1 MSKRR
6 VVVTGLGTINPLANN
21 VQDSWEKLINGVSG
35 IDYIT
40 SFDTEDLPVKFAGE
54 VKDFDANEYM
64 GKQYARKLDRSAHLS
79 IYATE
84 QALKDANFNT
94 EERLGSNVGIVFGT
108 GIGGIGAT
116 ENAVRTYDERGASRI
131 NPLAI
136 TQIMPNSSTG
146 QVAIKFGIEGPSL
159 TITTACAASANA
171 VGEAKNMIE
180 VGEAKNMIENG
191 IVDIVVA
198 GGTESGTTPMTIGA
212 FAQIRALSTKNDT
225 PAEACSPFDKNRD
238 GFVMA
243 EGSTVLILESEE
255 SAKSRDAKIY
265 GYVVGYGST
274 TDAHHITAPA
284 EGGEGAVRAMDK
296 ALKDAS
302 LSVDDVDYINAH
314 GTSTPAN
321 DKNET
326 SAIKTLFGT
335 KAYEV
340 DISST
345 KSMTGHLLG
354 GAGAFESMVCILS
367 LQNGVIPP
375 TINLNNKDQECD
387 LNYTPN
393 NAVNKDMNIA
403 MSNSFGFG
411 GHNGVLVFSKT

>member
-21 VQDSWEKLINGVSG
+21 VENTWNKLLDGVSG
-35 IDYIT
+35 INHIT
-40 SFDTEDLPVKFAGE
+40 SFDTSTLPVTFAGE

-64 GKQYARKLDRSAHLS
+64 GKQHARKLDRSAHLS
-79 IYATE
+79 IFATE
-84 QALKDANFNT
+84 QALKDAKIDT
-94 EERLGSNVGIVFGT
+94 EKRLGTNVGIVFGT

-116 ENAVRTYDERGASRI
+116 EDAVRIFDSRGPSRI

-136 TQIMPNSSTG
+136 TQLMPNSSTG

-171 VGEAKNMIE
+171 VGEAKNL
-180 VGEAKNMIENG
+180 IENG
-191 IVDIVVA
+191 IVDMVIT
-198 GGTESGTTPMTIGA
+198 GGTESGTTPMTIAA
-212 FAQIRALSTKNDT
+212 FAQIRALSTKNET
-225 PAEACSPFDKNRD
+225 PKEACRPFDKNRD

-243 EGSTVLILESEE
+243 EGSTVLVLESEE
-255 SAKSRDAKIY
+255 SANKRGVDIY
-265 GYVVGYGST
+265 GYVDGYGST
-274 TDAHHITAPA
+274 SDAHHITAPA
-284 EGGEGAVRAMDK
+284 EGGAGAVRAMEK
-296 ALKDAS
+296 ALNDAK
-302 LSVDDVDYINAH
+302 LEKNNVDYINAH

-326 SAIKTLFGT
+326 TAIKTLF
-335 KAYEV
+335 KEDAISLN
-340 DISST
+340 ISST

-354 GAGAFESMVCILS
+354 GAGAFESLVCLLS
-367 LQNGVIPP
+367 LKDNKIPP
-375 TINLNNKDQECD
+375 TINLNNPDSDCD

-393 NAVNKDMNIA
+393 VLLEKELHTA

-411 GHNGVLVFSKT
+411 GHNAVLVFSK

>member
-6 VVVTGLGTINPLANN
+6 VVVTGLGTINPLGNS
-21 VQDSWEKLINGVSG
+21 VSESWEKLINGVSG
-35 IDYIT
+35 ISQIN
-40 SFDTEDLPVKFAGE
+40 SFDTENLPVTFAGE
-54 VKDFDANEYM
+54 VKDFDANEYL
-64 GKQYARKLDRSAHLS
+64 GKQHARKLDRSAHFS

-84 QALKDANFNT
+84 QALQDAGFNT
-94 EERLGSNVGIVFGT
+94 EERLGADVGIVFGT

-116 ENAVRTYDERGASRI
+116 EDAVRTYDKRGPSRI

-136 TQIMPNSSTG
+136 TQLMPNSSTG

-171 VGEAKNMIE
+171 VGEAKNL
-180 VGEAKNMIENG
+180 IENG
-191 IVDIVVA
+191 IVDVVVA

-212 FAQIRALSTKNDT
+212 FAQIRALSTKNDE
-225 PAEACSPFDKNRD
+225 PEKACRPFDQERD

-243 EGSTVLILESEE
+243 EGSTVLILEEE
-255 SAKSRDAKIY
+255 EYAKKRGAKIY
-265 GYVVGYGST
+265 GYVKGYGST

-284 EGGEGAVRAMDK
+284 EGGEGAFRAMRK
-296 ALKDAS
+296 AIEDAEI
-302 LSVDDVDYINAH
+302 SVDEIDYINAH

-326 SAIKTLFGT
+326 IAIKTLFEE
-335 KAYEV
+335 KAYDL

-354 GAGAFESMVCILS
+354 GAGAFESMVCLLS
-367 LQNGVIPP
+367 IQNGKIPP
-375 TINLNNKDQECD
+375 TINLDNNDPDCD

-393 NAVNKDMNIA
+393 TPKDKTVNIA
-403 MSNSFGFG
+403 MTNSFGFG
-411 GHNGVLVFSKT
+411 GHNGVLVFSSK

>member
-21 VQDSWEKLINGVSG
+21 VENTWNKLLDGVSG
-35 IDYIT
+35 INHIT
-40 SFDTEDLPVKFAGE
+40 SFDTSTLPVTFAGE

-64 GKQYARKLDRSAHLS
+64 GKQHARKLDRSAHLS
-79 IYATE
+79 IFATE
-84 QALKDANFNT
+84 QALKDAKIDT
-94 EERLGSNVGIVFGT
+94 EKRLGNNVGIIFGT

-116 ENAVRTYDERGASRI
+116 EDAVRVYDSRGPSRI

-136 TQIMPNSSTG
+136 TQLMPNSSTG

-171 VGEAKNMIE
+171 VGEAKNL
-180 VGEAKNMIENG
+180 IENG
-191 IVDIVVA
+191 IVDMVIT
-198 GGTESGTTPMTIGA
+198 GGTESGTTPMTIAA
-212 FAQIRALSTKNDT
+212 FAQIRALSTKNET
-225 PAEACSPFDKNRD
+225 PTEACSPFDKNRD

-243 EGSTVLILESEE
+243 EGSTVLVLESEE
-255 SAKSRDAKIY
+255 SAKKRGVDIY
-265 GYVVGYGST
+265 GYVDGYGST

-284 EGGEGAVRAMDK
+284 EGGAGAVRAMEK
-296 ALKDAS
+296 ALNDAK
-302 LSVDDVDYINAH
+302 LEKNNVDYVNAH

-326 SAIKTLFGT
+326 VAIKTLFEEDST
-335 KAYEV
+335 SLN
-340 DISST
+340 ISST

-354 GAGAFESMVCILS
+354 GAGAFESLVCLLS
-367 LQNGVIPP
+367 LKNNKIPP
-375 TINLNNKDQECD
+375 TINLNNPDIDCD

-393 NAVNKDMNIA
+393 VLLEKELHTA

-411 GHNGVLVFSKT
+411 GHNAVLVFSK

>member
-6 VVVTGLGTINPLANN
+6 VVVTGLGTINPLGNS
-21 VQDSWEKLINGVSG
+21 VSESWQKLINGVSG
-35 IDYIT
+35 ISQIN
-40 SFDTEDLPVKFAGE
+40 SFDTENLPVTFAGE
-54 VKDFDANEYM
+54 VKDFDANEYL
-64 GKQYARKLDRSAHLS
+64 GKQHARKLDRSAHFS

-84 QALKDANFNT
+84 QALQDAGFNT
-94 EERLGSNVGIVFGT
+94 EERLGADVGIVFGT

-116 ENAVRTYDERGASRI
+116 EDAVRTYDNRGPSRI

-136 TQIMPNSSTG
+136 TQLMPNSSTG

-171 VGEAKNMIE
+171 VGEAKNL
-180 VGEAKNMIENG
+180 IENG
-191 IVDIVVA
+191 IVDVVVA

-212 FAQIRALSTKNDT
+212 FAQIRALSTKNDE
-225 PAEACSPFDKNRD
+225 PEKACRPFDQERD

-243 EGSTVLILESEE
+243 EGSTVLILEEE
-255 SAKSRDAKIY
+255 EYAKKRGAKIY
-265 GYVVGYGST
+265 GYVKGYGST

-284 EGGEGAVRAMDK
+284 EGGEGAFRAMRK
-296 ALKDAS
+296 AIEDAEV
-302 LSVDDVDYINAH
+302 SVNEIDYINAH

-326 SAIKTLFGT
+326 IAIKTLFEE
-335 KAYEV
+335 KAYDL

-354 GAGAFESMVCILS
+354 GAGAFESMVCLLS
-367 LQNGVIPP
+367 IENGKIPP
-375 TINLNNKDQECD
+375 TINLDNNDPDCD

-393 NAVNKDMNIA
+393 MPKDKTVNIA
-403 MSNSFGFG
+403 MTNSFGFG
-411 GHNGVLVFSKT
+411 GHNGVLVFSSK

>member
-1 MSKRR
+1 MSNRR
-6 VVVTGLGTINPLANN
+6 VVVTGLGTINPLGNK
-21 VQDSWEKLINGVSG
+21 VSDSWEKLLNGVSG
-35 IDYIT
+35 IDHIT
-40 SFDTEDLPVKFAGE
+40 SFDTENLPVTFAGE
-54 VKDFDANEYM
+54 VKNFDANEYM

-79 IYATE
+79 IFATE
-84 QALKDANFNT
+84 QALKDAGLDT
-94 EERLGSNVGIVFGT
+94 ETRLGSNVGIVFGT
-108 GIGGIGAT
+108 GIGGIAAT
-116 ENAVRTYDERGASRI
+116 EDAVRVFDSRGPSRI

-136 TQIMPNSSTG
+136 TQLMPNSSTG

-171 VGEAKNMIE
+171 VGEAKNL
-180 VGEAKNMIENG
+180 IENG
-191 IVDIVVA
+191 IVDMVVA
-198 GGTESGTTPMTIGA
+198 GGTESGTTPMTIAA

-243 EGSTVLILESEE
+243 EGSTVLIMESEE
-255 SAKSRDAKIY
+255 SANSRNAKIY
-265 GYVVGYGST
+265 GYVDGYGAT

-284 EGGEGAVRAMDK
+284 EGGAGALRAMEL
-296 ALKDAS
+296 ALKDAGIEKNKIE
-302 LSVDDVDYINAH
+302 YINAH

-326 SAIKTLFGT
+326 LAIKELFAEH
-335 KAYEV
+335 AY
-340 DISST
+340 DLQISSS

-354 GAGAFESMVCILS
+354 GAGAFESMVCLLS
-367 LQNGVIPP
+367 LKNNKISP
-375 TINLNNKDQECD
+375 TINLNTPDEECD

-393 NAVNKDMNIA
+393 IPIDREISYA

-411 GHNGVLVFSKT
+411 GHNGVLIFGKN

>member
-6 VVVTGLGTINPLANN
+6 VVVTGLGTINPLGNN
-21 VQDSWEKLINGVSG
+21 VSESWEKLIKGVSG
-35 IDYIT
+35 ISQIN
-40 SFDTEDLPVKFAGE
+40 SFDTENLPVTFAGE
-54 VKDFDANEYM
+54 VKDFDANEYL
-64 GKQYARKLDRSAHLS
+64 GKHHARKVDSSAHFS

-84 QALKDANFNT
+84 QALQDAGFNT
-94 EERLGSNVGIVFGT
+94 EKRLGAGVGIVFGT
-108 GIGGIGAT
+108 GIGGIAAT
-116 ENAVRTYDERGASRI
+116 EEAVRTYDKRGPSRI

-136 TQIMPNSSTG
+136 TQLMPNSSTG

-171 VGEAKNMIE
+171 IGEAKNL
-180 VGEAKNMIENG
+180 IENG
-191 IVDIVVA
+191 FVDVVVA

-212 FAQIRALSTKNDT
+212 FAQIRALSTKNDE
-225 PAEACSPFDKNRD
+225 PEKACRPFDQERD

-243 EGSTVLILESEE
+243 EGSTVLILEEE
-255 SAKSRDAKIY
+255 EYAKKRGAKIY
-265 GYVVGYGST
+265 GYVKGYGST

-284 EGGEGAVRAMDK
+284 EGGEGAYRAMRK
-296 ALKDAS
+296 AIEDAEIS
-302 LSVDDVDYINAH
+302 IDEIDYINAH

-326 SAIKTLFGT
+326 IAIKTLFEE
-335 KAYEV
+335 KAYDL

-354 GAGAFESMVCILS
+354 GAGAFESMVCLLS
-367 LQNGVIPP
+367 IQNGKIPP
-375 TINLNNKDQECD
+375 TINLDKSDPDCD

-393 NAVNKDMNIA
+393 VPKDKTINNAMT
-403 MSNSFGFG
+403 NSFGFG
-411 GHNGVLVFSKT
+411 GHNGVLVFSSK

>member
-6 VVVTGLGTINPLANN
+6 VVVTGLGTINPLGNN
-21 VQDSWEKLINGVSG
+21 VSDTWDNLINGVSG
-35 IDYIT
+35 IDSIT
-40 SFDTEDLPVKFAGE
+40 AFDTSELPVTFAGE
-54 VKDFDANEYM
+54 VKNFDANEYM
-64 GKQYARKLDRSAHLS
+64 GKQHARKLDRSGHFS

-84 QALKDANFNT
+84 EALKDAGLDN
-94 EERLGSNVGIVFGT
+94 EERLGPNVGIVFGT

-116 ENAVRTYDERGASRI
+116 EDAVRTFDERGPSRV

-136 TQIMPNSSTG
+136 TQLMPNSSTG

-180 VGEAKNMIENG
+180 NG
-191 IVDIVVA
+191 IVDMVVA
-198 GGTESGTTPMTIGA
+198 GGTESGTTSMTIAA
-212 FAQIRALSTKNDT
+212 FAQIRALSTNNDS
-225 PAEACSPFDKNRD
+225 PQEACKPFDKNRD
-238 GFVMA
+238 GFVMG
-243 EGSTVLILESEE
+243 EGSTVLIMESEE
-255 SAKSRDAKIY
+255 SAKNRGAEIY
-265 GYVVGYGST
+265 GYVSGYGST
-274 TDAHHITAPA
+274 TDAFHITAPA
-284 EGGEGAVRAMDK
+284 EGGAGAVKAMGK
-296 ALKDAS
+296 ALEDAGIKAS
-302 LSVDDVDYINAH
+302 DVDYINAH

-326 SAIKTLFGT
+326 DAIKTALGE

-340 DISST
+340 AISST

-354 GAGAFESMVCILS
+354 GGGAFESMASLLS
-367 LQNGVIPP
+367 IKHSKVPP
-375 TINLNNKDQECD
+375 TINLNNPDEECD

-393 NAVNKDMNIA
+393 SAADLEINTA

-411 GHNGVLVFSKT
+411 GHNAVLVFKKS

>member
-6 VVVTGLGTINPLANN
+6 VVVTGLGTINPLGNS
-21 VQDSWEKLINGVSG
+21 VSESWEKLINGVSG
-35 IDYIT
+35 ISQIN
-40 SFDTEDLPVKFAGE
+40 SFDTDNLPVTFAGE
-54 VKDFDANEYM
+54 VKDFDANEYL
-64 GKQYARKLDRSAHLS
+64 GKQHARKLDRSAHFS

-84 QALKDANFNT
+84 QALQDAGFNT
-94 EERLGSNVGIVFGT
+94 EERLGADVGIVFGT

-116 ENAVRTYDERGASRI
+116 EDAVRTYDKRGPSRI

-136 TQIMPNSSTG
+136 TQLMPNSSTG

-171 VGEAKNMIE
+171 IGEAKNL
-180 VGEAKNMIENG
+180 IENG
-191 IVDIVVA
+191 IVDVVVA

-212 FAQIRALSTKNDT
+212 FAQIRALSTKNDK
-225 PAEACSPFDKNRD
+225 PEKACRPFDQERD

-243 EGSTVLILESEE
+243 EGSTVLILEEE
-255 SAKSRDAKIY
+255 EYAKKRGAKIY
-265 GYVVGYGST
+265 GYVKGYGST

-284 EGGEGAVRAMDK
+284 EGGEGAFRAMRK
-296 ALKDAS
+296 AIEDAEI
-302 LSVDDVDYINAH
+302 SVDEIDYINAH

-326 SAIKTLFGT
+326 IAIKTLFEE
-335 KAYEV
+335 KAYGL

-354 GAGAFESMVCILS
+354 GAGAFESMVCLLS
-367 LQNGVIPP
+367 IQNGKIPP
-375 TINLNNKDQECD
+375 TINLDNNDPDCD

-393 NAVNKDMNIA
+393 IPKDKTINIA
-403 MSNSFGFG
+403 MTNSFGFG
-411 GHNGVLVFSKT
+411 GHNGVLVFSSK